1 MKKQSKKT
9 TIQIMYET
17 VMERGGPQG
26 PFSKAIVDAYE
37 GRTAK
42 TYENKRIIQF
52 RNENPCRLKELSGS
66 DDPEV
71 WFES

>member
-37 GRTAK
+37 GRTVK

-52 RNENPCRLKELSGS
+52 RKKSPCRLKELSS
-66 DDPEV
+66 NNDSEV
-71 WFES
+71 

>member
-26 PFSKAIVDAYE
+26 PFSKAVVDAYKGTKKFKE
-37 GRTAK
+37 EKKVIISFLKK
-42 TYENKRIIQF
+42 TDCCSN
-52 RNENPCRLKELSGS
+52 
-66 DDPEV
+66 
-71 WFES
+71 

>member
-37 GRTAK
+37 GRTVK

-52 RNENPCRLKELSGS
+52 KKEKPCPLKK
-66 DDPEV
+66 
-71 WFES
+71 

>member
-37 GRTAK
+37 DRDYTK
-42 TYENKRIIQF
+42 KYENKRIIQF
-52 RNENPCRLKELSGS
+52 KKNSKSH
-66 DDPEV
+66 
-71 WFES
+71 